1 MNKCLGVKPI
11 SARILAED
19 YQQEAHKYLVVVVVV
34 VVVGWGGGLS
44 GLSRLKNA
52 NPPLG
57 LCQLTIKGDVWRG
70 LEEKM
75 GTAMPT
81 AGTDLVFTQWM
92 WADYKAG

>member
-1 MNKCLGVKPI
+1 MMNKCLGVKPI

-19 YQQEAHKYLVVVVVV
+19 YQQEAHKYLVGLVVVVLVLVV

-57 LCQLTIKGDVWRG
+57 LCQLTIKGDV
-70 LEEKM
+70 
-75 GTAMPT
+75 
-81 AGTDLVFTQWM
+81 
-92 WADYKAG
+92 